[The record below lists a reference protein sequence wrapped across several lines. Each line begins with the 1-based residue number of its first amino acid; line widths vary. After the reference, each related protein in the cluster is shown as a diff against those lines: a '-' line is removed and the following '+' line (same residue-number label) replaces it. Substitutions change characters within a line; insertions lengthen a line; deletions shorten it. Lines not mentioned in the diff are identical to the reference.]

1 MLWLPRNPCETPVR
15 KGTHV
20 TRAPHVLLSSL
31 LLATG
36 LLSSLA
42 AQAARITVTDAATGK
57 PLPEAVVEVDIEG
70 ASKAAPSSV
79 DVYQR
84 NAAFHPHVS
93 AVSVGS
99 RVSFPNRD
107 TTRHHVYS
115 FSPTGVFDLN
125 LYRQETPPPVPFDT
139 AGVAVLGC
147 NIHDHM
153 QAFIVV
159 SDAAKFAITDENG
172 QVNLEDLP
180 PGEHRLRV
188 WHPRLEETHQQWWE
202 APRPVSASD
211 LRSVSLSLSVAAKP
225 AAEQSSLQQRF
236 NRALSQ

>member
-1 MLWLPRNPCETPVR
+1 M
-15 KGTHV
+15 
-20 TRAPHVLLSSL
+20 TRAPHVLLSFL
-31 LLATG
+31 LLAAG

-42 AQAARITVTDAATGK
+42 AQAARITVTDAATGD
-57 PLPEAVVEVDIEG
+57 PLPEAVVEVHIEG
-70 ASKAAPSSV
+70 ASQATTSSIEI
-79 DVYQR
+79 YQR
-84 NAAFHPHVS
+84 DAAFHPHVS
-93 AVSVGS
+93 AVPVGS

-125 LYRQETPPPVPFDT
+125 LYRQDTPPPVPFDK

-159 SDAAKFAITDENG
+159 SDAEQLAISDEKG
-172 QVNLEDLP
+172 QVRLDDLP
-180 PGEHRLRV
+180 PGEHRLRL

-202 APRPVSASD
+202 ASEPVGAD
-211 LRSVSLSLSVAAKP
+211 GRRSVALTLSVVARP
-225 AAEQSSLQQRF
+225 APEPSALQQRF